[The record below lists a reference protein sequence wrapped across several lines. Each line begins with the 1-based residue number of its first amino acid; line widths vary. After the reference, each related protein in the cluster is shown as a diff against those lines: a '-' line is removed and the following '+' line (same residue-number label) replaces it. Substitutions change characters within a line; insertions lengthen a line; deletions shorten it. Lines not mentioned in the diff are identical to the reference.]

1 MGGAAQESL
10 DEPHGGARRAPR
22 GKAFPLLLGK
32 PFYKQRAGTQEEGG
46 GARDLILLKSQF
58 FALAAASVP
67 FLGTH
72 RGIERIHERERD
84 GEREAEETALADG
97 GWALADGG
105 DRKVIPPRVLIAAL
119 CVLGL
124 WGISGSLSLSGHFQG
139 LAM

>member
-72 RGIERIHERERD
+72 RGIERICERERD
-84 GEREAEETALADG
+84 GEREAEETG
-97 GWALADGG
+97 
-105 DRKVIPPRVLIAAL
+105 
-119 CVLGL
+119 LGP
-124 WGISGSLSLSGHFQG
+124 GRRRGPGRSFHPEF
-139 LAM
+139 